1 MKLMKLLFISQIIDG
16 ATMKLMGSPLSDN
29 TSEAMTNLM
38 AKVTSALTS
47 DRKLSPGEI
56 TQFLRLA

>member
-1 MKLMKLLFISQIIDG
+1 MKLMKLLFISQIING
-16 ATMKLMGSPLSDN
+16 ATMKLMGSPQDN

>member
-16 ATMKLMGSPLSDN
+16 ATMKLMGSSQDN